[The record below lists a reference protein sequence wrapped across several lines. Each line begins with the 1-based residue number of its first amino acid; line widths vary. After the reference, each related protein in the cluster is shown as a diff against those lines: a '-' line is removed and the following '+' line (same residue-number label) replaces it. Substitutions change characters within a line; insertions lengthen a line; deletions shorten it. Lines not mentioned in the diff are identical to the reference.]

1 MKVYELIKKL
11 EELPSDYDVVF
22 PPEDYVNLDIY
33 ANDLFEQVCIECSPM
48 SRQDLIDEIN
58 NGG

>member
-1 MKVYELIKKL
+1 MKVKDFIKKL
-11 EELPSDYDVVF
+11 EEFPEDYDIVI

-33 ANDLFEQVCIECSPM
+33 TNDLFEQVCIEWSPM